1 MRPSWIPIFV
11 VLIAI
16 GCGAFA
22 LFPPRWSPDPQHG
35 ILAGMVMYF
44 VGFTRTASRMR
55 AATGTIPPLFGP
67 RGIIPGA
74 LYRAFAFLV
83 LLTVIAYVYFD
94 RRTFFDVTWPVL
106 ILATWSL
113 ADSMLNPIRRE
124 KVPG

>member
-44 VGFTRTASRMR
+44 VGFARAGSRALAS
-55 AATGTIPPLFGP
+55 TGTIPPLFGP

-74 LYRAFAFLV
+74 LYRAFAFLA
-83 LLTVIAYVYFD
+83 LLTAIAYVYFD

-113 ADSMLNPIRRE
+113 ADSMLNRRRRE

>member
-67 RGIIPGA
+67 RGVVPGA
-74 LYRAFAFLV
+74 LYRALAFLV
-83 LLTVIAYVYFD
+83 LLTGIAYVYFD

-113 ADSMLNPIRRE
+113 ADSMLNPTRRE
-124 KVPG
+124 RVPG